1 MTDLAAVRVLFV
13 EDSEDDV
20 DLAVRALKREGLT
33 PVWRVASAEAEMR
46 ALLREAP
53 PQAILSDFSMPGFDG
68 VQALRIAQELAPSV
82 PFIFLSGTIGEERAI
97 EAIRMGAT
105 DYVLKN
111 NLRRLGYVLKRALA
125 EAEDRERVRKAE
137 EERARLVEILEATSD
152 YVGMSDPEGRQIYI
166 NTAGSRLIGRSPEA
180 ILGQPI
186 FDIYPAWARDI
197 ILHEARPRAEREGI
211 WEGETA
217 MLDGE
222 GREVPVSQVIIAHR
236 REGSGEVRFFSAI
249 ARDISERKAYEAQL
263 KYLANYSPLTGLP
276 NRSLLGDRALQA
288 IAHARRTGRSCGVVV
303 VNIDRFKRLN
313 QSYGHE
319 AGNELLKALA
329 GRMEAAVRAGDTIAH
344 LGADSFAVLATD
356 LARDDDV
363 HYVARK
369 VIDALATPM
378 ALEGRPLHI
387 TASVGASTYPRDGED
402 FELLQRNAEA
412 AMHRVKAQGGNG
424 FQFYAAAMTQGA
436 VERLELESGLRVAI
450 AQKQLLL
457 HYQPQVAID
466 GGAIVGVEALMRW
479 EHPERGPIS
488 PAQFI
493 PIAEE
498 SGLIEPLGVWALTE
512 AVRQLAEWRAAG
524 QRLRMAVNV
533 SARQFRSEGFVEAV
547 ARALH
552 AHAIE
557 PSCLELELTESALID
572 DRVQAD
578 RLLAELKDLGVLIAV
593 DDFGTGY
600 SSLSYLSGLPV
611 DCVKIDRAFVTQ
623 AAKGGRDAAIVQAI
637 VSLGHSLGLRVLAEG
652 IETAEQLEFLSQQ
665 GCDEGQGYLFAR
677 PSPASGLGALLAAG
691 RLGPNTIQEKQ

>member
-1 MTDLAAVRVLFV
+1 
-13 EDSEDDV
+13 
-20 DLAVRALKREGLT
+20 
-33 PVWRVASAEAEMR
+33 
-46 ALLREAP
+46 
-53 PQAILSDFSMPGFDG
+53 
-68 VQALRIAQELAPSV
+68 
-82 PFIFLSGTIGEERAI
+82 
-97 EAIRMGAT
+97 
-105 DYVLKN
+105 
-111 NLRRLGYVLKRALA
+111 
-125 EAEDRERVRKAE
+125 
-137 EERARLVEILEATSD
+137 
-152 YVGMSDPEGRQIYI
+152 
-166 NTAGSRLIGRSPEA
+166 
-180 ILGQPI
+180 
-186 FDIYPAWARDI
+186 
-197 ILHEARPRAEREGI
+197 
-211 WEGETA
+211 
-217 MLDGE
+217 
-222 GREVPVSQVIIAHR
+222 
-236 REGSGEVRFFSAI
+236 
-249 ARDISERKAYEAQL
+249 
-263 KYLANYSPLTGLP
+263 
-276 NRSLLGDRALQA
+276 
-288 IAHARRTGRSCGVVV
+288 
-303 VNIDRFKRLN
+303 
-313 QSYGHE
+313 
-319 AGNELLKALA
+319 
-329 GRMEAAVRAGDTIAH
+329 
-344 LGADSFAVLATD
+344 
-356 LARDDDV
+356 
-363 HYVARK
+363 
-369 VIDALATPM
+369 
-378 ALEGRPLHI
+378 
-387 TASVGASTYPRDGED
+387 
-402 FELLQRNAEA
+402 
-412 AMHRVKAQGGNG
+412 
-424 FQFYAAAMTQGA
+424 
-436 VERLELESGLRVAI
+436 
-450 AQKQLLL
+450 
-457 HYQPQVAID
+457 